1 MLEHGYN
8 QGEAARA
15 LLVQHD
21 FVEVATLPDLAGLDI
36 ITLGRKPA

>member
-1 MLEHGYN
+1 N

-15 LLVQHD
+15 LLVQHG
-21 FVEVATLPDLAGLDI
+21 FAEVATLPDLAGLDR